1 MNVVHMNDNNE
12 VQSKLNNNEKNTIT
26 TNIQTEILHNE
37 ATKKEAK
44 ETLNR
49 LLVWTDSRAAE
60 Q

>member
-1 MNVVHMNDNNE
+1 M
-12 VQSKLNNNEKNTIT
+12 KKKNTIT
-26 TNIQTEILHNE
+26 TTQTEILHNDE